1 MRFISRF
8 AFLLCC
14 PLFTLQAPQA
24 QEADPGRAM
33 IVFDGSGSMWG
44 QISGTPKIV
53 TARDTLARVVG
64 QLPPALEVG
73 LIAYG
78 HNRKGDCS
86 DIETLVPVGPAST
99 QSSKLVASVAA
110 LKPKGKT
117 PLTEAVRRAARELQ
131 FQEDKAT
138 VILVTDGIETCEA
151 DPCAVANELEAL
163 GINFTTHVIGFGLN
177 EEEGRQVACLAENT
191 GGLYL
196 QADNEGDLADALQQT
211 VSLSPAPAPAPE
223 PAPSLAKNIKAT
235 VSLEEGSPPLTDA
248 DGIRVYWSATPAGG
262 GEEIRLTTRPD
273 ISERLEPGAY
283 RLAAR
288 TDKGSSAVAD
298 ITVTDSELT
307 EVSLSLGAGKID
319 LYAVMANQDL
329 GLSDTDFLWQ
339 VENTITGEQ
348 FTAYTQAMEAVV
360 PSGQYKAKLIIT
372 RLEKM
377 SPGSVELDVVT
388 GETAQ
393 AEVIAQTSKV
403 TLRAFNA
410 DGSELKAHDSRLNV
424 FQGEK
429 TENEA
434 FVKMVL
440 GGGAL
445 FLLPG
450 QYSVRAEAWD
460 GSKREPVF
468 QSITV
473 SPASE
478 QTINVTF
485 P

>member
-1 MRFISRF
+1 MRVISRL
-8 AFLLCC
+8 AFFLCC
-14 PLFTLQAPQA
+14 PLFTLQTPQA

-196 QADNEGDLADALQQT
+196 QADNEGDLAAALQQT
-211 VSLSPAPAPAPE
+211 VSLSPTPAPE

-235 VSLEEGSPPLTDA
+235 VSLEEGSAPITDT
-248 DGIRVYWSATPAGG
+248 DGIRVFWTATPAGG

-273 ISERLEPGAY
+273 ITERLEPGAY

-298 ITVTDSELT
+298 VTVTDSELT
-307 EVSLSLGAGKID
+307 EVNLSLGAGKID

-329 GLSDTDFLWQ
+329 GLSDTDFFWQ
-339 VENTITGEQ
+339 VENKITGEK
-348 FTAYTQAMEAVV
+348 FSAYTQALEAVV
-360 PSGQYKAKLIIT
+360 PSGQYEAKLVIT

-377 SPGSVELDVVT
+377 SPGSVELNVVT

-410 DGSELKAHDSRLNV
+410 DGTELKAHDSRLNIY
-424 FQGEK
+424 QGSS
-429 TENEA
+429 TTDNGA

-460 GSKREPVF
+460 GSKREPIS